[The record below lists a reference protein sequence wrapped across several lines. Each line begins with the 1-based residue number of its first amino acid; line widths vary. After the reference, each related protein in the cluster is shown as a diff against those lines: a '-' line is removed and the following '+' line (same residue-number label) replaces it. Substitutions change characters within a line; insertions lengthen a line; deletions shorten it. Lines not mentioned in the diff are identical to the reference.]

1 MANAIGTVEAEAWDG
16 PSSPMVKIFGCGDAD
31 PKGFAGF
38 YQVLLSV
45 GMP

>member
-1 MANAIGTVEAEAWDG
+1 MANAIVTVEAEAWDG
-16 PSSPMVKIFGCGDAD
+16 PSSLMVKISSYGDAD

-38 YQVLLSV
+38 YQVILSV

>member
-16 PSSPMVKIFGCGDAD
+16 PSSLIVKISGYGTAN

-38 YQVLLSV
+38 YQVILSV